1 MAVLPIIKLGHP
13 TLRKRAEEIADFSED
28 LRELAENMVDTM
40 RVNEGIGLAA
50 TQVNELKRL
59 FVIDLE
65 AFDENLAPQAYVNP
79 KIISAEGNE
88 SLEEGCLSIPEVR
101 SEVDRSFK
109 IEVEYQTLAGETVR
123 ETLESLH
130 ARVFQHELDHLNG
143 VLFIDRLPLLQLK
156 LLEPKLKKLQ
166 EAHSIL

>member
-1 MAVLPIIKLGHP
+1 MAVLPIIKFGHP
-13 TLRKRAEEIADFSED
+13 TLRKQADEISEFSEK

-101 SEVDRSFK
+101 SEVDRSLK
-109 IEVEYQTLAGETVR
+109 IEVEYQTLEGETVR
-123 ETLESLH
+123 ETLEDLH

-143 VLFIDRLPLLQLK
+143 VLFIDRLPLLQRK
-156 LLEPKLKKLQ
+156 LLEPKLTKLL
-166 EAHSIL
+166 EAHTIL

>member
-1 MAVLPIIKLGHP
+1 M
-13 TLRKRAEEIADFSED
+13 RKRAEEIADFSED

-65 AFDENLAPQAYVNP
+65 AFDENLAPQAYLNP
-79 KIISAEGNE
+79 QIISGEGNE

-101 SEVDRSFK
+101 SEVDRSLK

-123 ETLESLH
+123 ETLEGLH